1 MSPSAR
7 RIVLRFISLVVAC
20 GVCGAWAEFSASDVL
35 CASEAAL
42 ITRTFTVQYRGV
54 DDVVSLIQPA
64 ISERGSYA
72 VQPRIKAVTVT
83 DTPESLRRIET
94 LIVGY
99 DLPPRSITL
108 SVQLLRAEEGP
119 PPGEAEK
126 KPPRRMGVPPSVI
139 QDVTKWGV
147 ITQLGGA
154 SVSTAENG
162 SGTLAMGEEYR
173 VQFRVGAVSSGLG
186 VIHMDRFALEKLR
199 RGTDGSQRFAPL
211 IDVTL
216 NLKAGV
222 TSLVGATSS
231 QDSKQALF
239 ISVTAVTA
247 DSVGAVGAA
256 ESREK

>member
-1 MSPSAR
+1 MSRVAR
-7 RIVLRFISLVVAC
+7 RLAPVLIALLLA
-20 GVCGAWAEFSASDVL
+20 GAVSPGIPVLSAPD
-35 CASEAAL
+35 ADL
-42 ITRTFTVQYRGV
+42 ITRTFTIQYRGV
-54 DDVVSLIQPA
+54 DDVVALIQPA

-83 DTPESLRRIET
+83 DTRESLRLIET
-94 LIVGY
+94 LIAGY
-99 DLPPRSITL
+99 DLPPRGISLT
-108 SVQLLRAEEGP
+108 VQLLRAEEGP

-126 KPPRRMGVPPSVI
+126 KPSRRMGVPPSVI

-173 VQFRVGAVSSGLG
+173 VQFRVGAVSSRLG

-199 RGTDGSQRFAPL
+199 RGADGSQRFTPL

-239 ISVTAVTA
+239 VSVTAATTDPA
-247 DSVGAVGAA
+247 GAA
-256 ESREK
+256 GAADSREK

>member
-1 MSPSAR
+1 MSRVAR
-7 RIVLRFISLVVAC
+7 RIVLVFISLAFV
-20 GVCGAWAEFSASDVL
+20 GAATPDAPVFPAPD
-35 CASEAAL
+35 ADL
-42 ITRTFTVQYRGV
+42 ISRTFIVQYRGV
-54 DDVVSLIQPA
+54 DDVVALIQPA

-72 VQPRIKAVTVT
+72 VQPRIKAVTIT

-94 LIVGY
+94 LIAGY
-99 DLPPRSITL
+99 DLPPRGISL

-119 PPGEAEK
+119 PPGDSER

-173 VQFRVGAVSSGLG
+173 VLFRVGAVSSRLG

-199 RGTDGSQRFAPL
+199 RGADGSQRFAPL

-239 ISVTAVTA
+239 ISVTAVATEP
-247 DSVGAVGAA
+247 VGAPRSAGPA